1 MLKKSRKANPTFT
14 RLGTETR
21 EKQFTLNFSKAS
33 PTQAD
38 KGQAK
43 PFYFK
48 QFSRIPT
55 QNFNEEVRSKTD
67 LKNPNYAL

>member
-1 MLKKSRKANPTFT
+1 MLKESRKANPTFT
-14 RLGTETR
+14 RLHDTETR

-55 QNFNEEVRSKTD
+55 QNFNAREKKRS
-67 LKNPNYAL
+67 AL

>member
-1 MLKKSRKANPTFT
+1 MLKESRKANPTFT
-14 RLGTETR
+14 RLHTETR

-48 QFSRIPT
+48 QFSRILT
-55 QNFNEEVRSKTD
+55 QNFNAREKKRS
-67 LKNPNYAL
+67 AL